1 MRQRLP
7 ISELST
13 TQTGAYTMKD
23 STLLAI
29 TMIIAAMFCVPVMVI
44 GAAAMSIPVFI
55 AGVLLAVI
63 AMLSMAGMFITTE

>member
-1 MRQRLP
+1 
-7 ISELST
+7 
-13 TQTGAYTMKD
+13 MKN

-63 AMLSMAGMFITTE
+63 AMISMAGMFITTD